1 MGDSAM
7 KKSML
12 VLALLAQSTL
22 SLFGYTSNEIDWKSN
37 AADGN
42 LASAANWSNVPS
54 GVTDISYD
62 MTADAGYWGKFTIG
76 SKTLNLYISSP
87 FTFDRLYF
95 QGSNSK
101 YNIDLGGNTLTLR
114 GAATYE
120 FTTNENYLNQ
130 KIVVTNGNIAFSNS
144 TRREFRIQGSG
155 NTMTV
160 AGTEESPVT
169 ISGGSFIPTVL
180 KGGELVFSNT
190 VFASGAKKV
199 QVNSS
204 GSKMSFIGPKT
215 SVSCDD
221 SNYLGVG
228 STTSSNTMVIAEG
241 ANVAASFIRIGVS
254 GVSNRMDVVSSGK
267 LVSSAD
273 ALSNSGLEIGGA
285 GSAWT
290 VFNVDGG
297 TVALTNTLFSMGGAS
312 TDSRTLMRMT
322 SGADVCARFVS
333 VTNVGNRIE
342 IDDATLTVRTRA
354 QFPQTGDDSVEL
366 EFSGAHPL
374 LAYEDV
380 SHGSI
385 AKAFSFGAGA
395 TLSFVIPAGGY
406 AEAPIKS
413 ANGISIENLSAC
425 SINLAAFRGA
435 GGREQVLMDAG
446 SGIISID
453 AASLALIRSSAGD
466 KCVVKL
472 SGDHKT
478 LLLTP
483 KNGFVILVR

>member
-1 MGDSAM
+1 M

-12 VLALLAQSTL
+12 ILAVLAQATL
-22 SLFGYTSNEIDWKSN
+22 SLFGYTSNELDWKSN

-54 GVTDISYD
+54 GVTDISYNLTD
-62 MTADAGYWGKFTIG
+62 DTGYWGKFMIG

-120 FTTNENYLNQ
+120 FTTNESYPNQ
-130 KIVVTNGNIAFSNS
+130 KIVVKNGNIAFSNS

-155 NTMTV
+155 NAMTV
-160 AGTEESPVT
+160 AGTEEAPVT

-190 VFASGAKKV
+190 VFSSGAKKV
-199 QVNSS
+199 QINSS

-215 SVSCDD
+215 SVSCSD
-221 SNYLGVG
+221 SDFLGVG
-228 STTSSNTMVIAEG
+228 STASSNTMVIAEG
-241 ANVAASFIRIGVS
+241 AKVAASAIRVGVS

-267 LVSSAD
+267 LVSLAD
-273 ALSNSGLEIGGA
+273 APSGSGIEIGGV
-285 GSAWT
+285 GSAGT

-297 TVALTNTLFSMGGAS
+297 IVALTNTLFSMGGAS
-312 TDSRTLMRMT
+312 AGSRTLMRIAN
-322 SGADVCARFVS
+322 GADVCAQFVS
-333 VTNVGNRIE
+333 ITNVGNCIE
-342 IDDATLTVRTRA
+342 IDDAKLTVRTCA
-354 QFPQTGDDSVEL
+354 QFPQTGDDSVCL
-366 EFSGAHPL
+366 VFSGSRPL
-374 LAYEDV
+374 LVYEDV
-380 SHGSI
+380 PHGSV
-385 AKAFSFGAGA
+385 ARAFSFGAGA
-395 TLSFVIPAGGY
+395 TLSFSIPVGGY

-413 ANGISIENLSAC
+413 ANGIVIENLSAC
-425 SINLAAFRGA
+425 SIDAVAFRGA
-435 GGREQVLMDAG
+435 GGQVQVLMDAG

-453 AASLALIRSSAGD
+453 AASQALIRSAAGD
-466 KCVVKL
+466 KCAVKL
-472 SGDHKT
+472 SGDQKT